1 MTTTTITVQPLSRS
15 HGIYAPAGSIVSLAP
30 GSGGT
35 MMLEYTLGS
44 HADIRNNVASWVTW
58 PAGTVSASAKS
69 VCNKNM
75 HVRAWAYTAAG
86 DVSIND
92 SPSAGDMAAF
102 DIDFRSPFG
111 VALTTDPQ
119 TNAVGLINPVS
130 GAPAIA
136 LPIGSGVPKRHKK
149 PGLQRLAL
157 FDKAANVGGG
167 SAANCSDIALD
178 RFYPFTGS
186 TSVVFTVPSANTFRF
201 SQSAVLSTP
210 LDMTNG
216 SIHISMIPSVNS
228 AIAATPT
235 GIFIELYSAGT
246 PASPG
251 TKFISADIRAEL
263 LAKISTPGC
272 FGCFSI
278 SVSEINTLNGGALL
292 TDKTAV
298 LFAMLRFTYAAGSI
312 GGQMALGAI
321 DYVPNAST
329 TAPVVFAFDDGY
341 LASNLVAKSIMDKAG
356 LVGTLYLDPLSN
368 SFTGTQTIP
377 RMSTADIDRFVA
389 AGWQV
394 ASQRYSIEGDNAL
407 MPDDVWFE
415 YQKANLNMR
424 RSMGWPGGEDGSWYG
439 GAANPFGNGT
449 TDTLI
454 AKRRYA
460 QRIFRTLRT
469 YYFNPL
475 SVTETW
481 PFGDPMA
488 ARSCGFNA
496 FGNNSAANVGTN
508 TMGCLTKAG
517 ASKGAVIFTLHGELD
532 NAFNNNQT
540 LTDANIAAFQAIVD
554 TVVANPSTYKNVTMM
569 DLAPT

>member
-1 MTTTTITVQPLSRS
+1 MTIDATLTQDGWVVQPINAGVLS
-15 HGIYAPAGSIVSLAP
+15 AV
-30 GSGGT
+30 
-35 MMLEYTLGS
+35 
-44 HADIRNNVASWVTW
+44 
-58 PAGTVSASAKS
+58 K
-69 VCNKNM
+69 
-75 HVRAWAYTAAG
+75 
-86 DVSIND
+86 
-92 SPSAGDMAAF
+92 
-102 DIDFRSPFG
+102 
-111 VALTTDPQ
+111 DPQ
-119 TNAVGLINPVS
+119 TNTIGLINPA
-130 GAPAIA
+130 GGPPIA
-136 LPIGSGVPKRHKK
+136 FPVGGGVPKRHKK
-149 PGLQRLAL
+149 PGLQRLAF

-167 SAANCSDIALD
+167 SAANCADVALD
-178 RFYPFTGS
+178 RFYPFTGN
-186 TSVVFTVPSANTFRF
+186 TSVVFTVPSASTFRF
-201 SQSAVLSTP
+201 SQAAVLSTP

-216 SIHISMIPSVNS
+216 QIHISMIPSVNAS
-228 AIAATPT
+228 IAATPT
-235 GIFIELYSAGT
+235 AMVLELYSAGT

-278 SVSEINTLNGGALL
+278 SVAEINTLNGGAVL
-292 TDKTAV
+292 TDKQAV
-298 LFAMLRFTYAAGSI
+298 LFAMLRVTYAAGSI

-329 TAPVVFAFDDGY
+329 TAPVLLCFDDGY

-356 LVGTLYLDPLSN
+356 LVGVLYADPLSN

-377 RMSTADIDRFVA
+377 RMTTADIDRFVA
-389 AGWQV
+389 AGWQM
-394 ASQRYSIEGDNAL
+394 ASQRYSIEGDNAA
-407 MPDDVWFE
+407 MSNEVWLE

-439 GAANPFGNGT
+439 GAANPFNNGN

-460 QRIFRTLRT
+460 QRLYRTIRG

-488 ARSCGFNA
+488 VRSCGFNA
-496 FGNNSAANVGTN
+496 FGNSSAANVGAN

-517 ASKGAVIFTLHGELD
+517 ASKGAVVFTLHGELD
-532 NAFNNNQT
+532 NAFNNNQA

-554 TVVANPSTYKNVTMM
+554 TVVANPGTYKNVTMM
-569 DLAPT
+569 DLAPS